1 MSEGGPETLRWPELC
16 GGSAWDCPPQGALP
30 PRRDLPRAR
39 RGRQSLYENLSKKQP
54 ACGKDGCAAAP
65 GGPERAVGAR
75 ERKGLPAPGLRPG
88 SRPRAGGG
96 TAPLSRPRALW
107 PAAGPGEPKP
117 APARGAGERDARP
130 AARGPVRTSASSGC
144 FGGRKQPGE
153 LGGDVVFSVRP
164 ATLQCR
170 LPVLCHLGQRA
181 GERAYS
187 SCTNNH

>member
-1 MSEGGPETLRWPELC
+1 MARALWWKCLG
-16 GGSAWDCPPQGALP
+16 LP
-30 PRRDLPRAR
+30 PTRSSAPTPGPSAGTTRQAVVVREPKQKAAGLREGRVCCCAGLPGEGSQRT
-39 RGRQSLYENLSKKQP
+39 GTK
-54 ACGKDGCAAAP
+54 GAA
-65 GGPERAVGAR
+65 GAR
-75 ERKGLPAPGLRPG
+75 LRPG

-117 APARGAGERDARP
+117 SPARCAGSGTHVP
-130 AARGPVRTSASSGC
+130 AARGPLRTSASLGC

-153 LGGDVVFSVRP
+153 VGGDVVFSVLP